1 MRTMKKYRFTSFWA
15 ALQVVMGLVW
25 LALSLGLALAVA
37 AGGVGLGVF
46 GLAEPSSG
54 VRSLIAAAVVLGGL
68 FLAGPFIV
76 SGQLLQ
82 IFLDQRR
89 LLAAIHRRLGRMEEA
104 EREHEAVERAVRR
117 EPGRRL

>member
-1 MRTMKKYRFTSFWA
+1 MRKYRFTSFWA

-37 AGGVGLGVF
+37 AGLGLGGV

-104 EREHEAVERAVRR
+104 EREHEALERAVRR
-117 EPGRRL
+117 EPGHRL

>member
-1 MRTMKKYRFTSFWA
+1 MRKYRFTSFWA

-25 LALSLGLALAVA
+25 LGLSLGLAAAVVA
-37 AGGVGLGVF
+37 GLGLGAI

-54 VRSLIAAAVVLGGL
+54 VRTLIALAIVLGGL

-89 LLAAIHRRLGRMEEA
+89 LLAAIHRRLRRMEEA
-104 EREHEAVERAVRR
+104 GQEREALERAVRR

>member
-1 MRTMKKYRFTSFWA
+1 MRKYRFTSFWA

-37 AGGVGLGVF
+37 AGVGLGVV
-46 GLAEPSSG
+46 GLPEASSG
-54 VRSLIAAAVVLGGL
+54 VRSLIALALVLVGL

-104 EREHEAVERAVRR
+104 EREHEALERAVRR
-117 EPGRRL
+117 EPGHRL

>member
-1 MRTMKKYRFTSFWA
+1 VRT
-15 ALQVVMGLVW
+15 LI
-25 LALSLGLALAVA
+25 ALA
-37 AGGVGLGVF
+37 
-46 GLAEPSSG
+46 
-54 VRSLIAAAVVLGGL
+54 IVLGGL

-104 EREHEAVERAVRR
+104 EREREALERAVRR
-117 EPGRRL
+117 EPRSRP